1 VVGGASGFP
10 ALEEVVVSPQ
20 HVTLE
25 PNEANSD
32 GTALT
37 LYFVGDVP
45 AKVVEGLLKAGP
57 PSVGGLSVDVSDPF
71 FNVVRTGLQPFPGY
85 SRFQAHPTG

>member
-1 VVGGASGFP
+1 MT
-10 ALEEVVVSPQ
+10 PQ

-25 PNEANSD
+25 PNEANTD
-32 GTALT
+32 GAAVT
-37 LYFVGDVP
+37 LYFAGDVP
-45 AKVVEGLLKAGP
+45 VEVVERSLKAAP

-71 FNVVRTGLQPFPGY
+71 FNVVRTDLQPFPGY